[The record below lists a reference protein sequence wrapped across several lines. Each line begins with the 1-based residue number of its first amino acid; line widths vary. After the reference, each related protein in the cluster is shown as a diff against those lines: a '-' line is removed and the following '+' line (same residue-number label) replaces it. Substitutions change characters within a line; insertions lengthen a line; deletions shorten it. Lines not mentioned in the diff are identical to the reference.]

1 MSQVP
6 QQDKKKITLARVKRT
21 EAYAEQVRV
30 QFATTVNEILALYK
44 TMPELD
50 EGEMYSFDGENLK
63 KQKEVERLLR
73 QLHAA
78 ATVAIERGIKLEW
91 AAANADCD
99 KLFTS
104 CFGKAVLS
112 TPQFTADA
120 ARNNAAMQAF
130 LARSD
135 RGLNL
140 SQRVWKSVEQLRDE
154 MEVSMTVAI
163 GEGES
168 ASSMSRKVRKY
179 LNDPD
184 LCFRR
189 FRYKAGEEKI
199 FDDEGNEIGT
209 KPVYGKKWKKRV
221 RKADGSVGWID
232 YDKDSYKDEWTGRGY
247 YKSSAQ
253 NAMRVART
261 ETNIAYR
268 RADNERWQQLDF
280 VLGQRI
286 ELSKQHPKKDICDK
300 LAGDYPKDFIF
311 DGWHPQCFCFVT
323 PILMDESEMK
333 KATEA
338 FARGET
344 YTPRGKVIRDYP
356 EGFKSWVRDN
366 AENIAAARERGTEPY
381 FIRNNAQ
388 KIDEIIDPSKKQLTA
403 LERAAIRHE
412 NRTPEQEEAIKLRW
426 QQRKENLASQS
437 KIEKITDTANR
448 VLSVVDSRFSGI
460 DIDTTL
466 LKEAIKSG
474 NAETIN
480 AETRALA
487 QLLSKKQQLIKK
499 TASNVVNV
507 AKQYKDLAG
516 EPDLFALT
524 TLTKSNDVSAINTQM
539 KQLAQRIVAI
549 KQKLNTFNSHLY
561 NVEQWAKEFTV
572 SELEAACNAV
582 KSMYQKHSKESLS
595 QLKDTLKFEAKWK
608 QDHPKYS
615 TDKVVKQAY
624 EMRVQE
630 IEEELKWQ
638 DIKRQHKD
646 YLLKYATTFPTL
658 TQELTDA
665 ITAKDLNAASSAL
678 SRLRQ
683 WDSIITQRSQMATAL
698 GSHLDMLKEVDAAIK
713 NKNILEADNAIKRL
727 AAWKDILLKRATI
740 ATNLGASNKA
750 LLDDLDKAIKNNDT
764 TNAKTALDILERW
777 SIVLKT
783 LNKAKTEKQTDE
795 LKKLIK
801 KLETQIQKK
810 KIDDAEKTAA
820 EIKKLTMSDLERY
833 CEKHYTEKFT
843 VHSQKTYDEVM
854 TNMGKVS
861 QPVWQAATRE
871 QKQAFVDYCGSYSEQ
886 MLTDIANGVQNDRVD
901 RIDVVMNQI
910 KYPHDIVLRSGQNF
924 CMAEYIFSKEFRNL
938 LENDMIDEL
947 NAKFAGTIGKNVAYM
962 STSFNKNGGFSK
974 QFEFHLF
981 CPQGTSMMN
990 VYVLSRYG
998 GHEGVNWDGFSY
1010 PKNWSSNGETEIF
1023 LGRGLLYKFVKAELG
1038 TGMGGTNRVYVQIVG
1053 TI

>member
-209 KPVYGKKWKKRV
+209 KPIYGKKWKKRV

-388 KIDEIIDPSKKQLTA
+388 KIDEIIDPSKKKLTA

-412 NRTPEQEEAIKLRW
+412 NRTQEQEEAIKLRW
-426 QQRKENLASQS
+426 QEREQRLAEQ
-437 KIEKITDTANR
+437 KRIERINSTANR
-448 VLSVVDSRFSGI
+448 VLSVVSGERFAGL
-460 DIDTTL
+460 DIDTSL
-466 LKEAIKSG
+466 LEAAINSG
-474 NAETIN
+474 DTDIIN
-480 AETRALA
+480 TETRALA
-487 QLLSKKQQLIKK
+487 QLLSKKQQLINK
-499 TASNVVNV
+499 TASNVTKV
-507 AKQYKDLAG
+507 AAEYNEVDASALQAALASKSLAEIQTQTKLLAQQVSKMKQAEAAISDLIPNAH
-516 EPDLFALT
+516 ALHQDY
-524 TLTKSNDVSAINTQM
+524 TLTALQTAHKELNAVMQKWLSKYGYSSLEEAPLQHLKNKLDFELSSPTVSYTQNEIVKKAIIEQIRIVEQKIVWNDLITKAESLRTFQTRSAIYKNSLTQIDAAIQSNDVNALQKAIADAEAQQQKLIAKKIKYGGDTKSALNSEYKGSVNGSDISSKVDVRTMTSDDPYRKDCFTNNIARMQGFDAPAKLVTAQEFDTLEKACGEVFYRTVNSTTFRGKNM
-539 KQLAQRIVAI
+539 SSKEFASQLYVAERLELNGPGGRVYGDGMYVATSSWNGTSLKPLSTSNKQTAYSDSRCYGDRNATISEMTFTRPPRLI
-549 KQKLNTFNSHLY
+549 KQI
-561 NVEQWAKEFTV
+561 
-572 SELEAACNAV
+572 ELE
-582 KSMYQKHSKESLS
+582 SK
-595 QLKDTLKFEAKWK
+595 W
-608 QDHPKYS
+608 
-615 TDKVVKQAY
+615 
-624 EMRVQE
+624 
-630 IEEELKWQ
+630 
-638 DIKRQHKD
+638 
-646 YLLKYATTFPTL
+646 
-658 TQELTDA
+658 
-665 ITAKDLNAASSAL
+665 
-678 SRLRQ
+678 
-683 WDSIITQRSQMATAL
+683 
-698 GSHLDMLKEVDAAIK
+698 
-713 NKNILEADNAIKRL
+713 NKL
-727 AAWKDILLKRATI
+727 
-740 ATNLGASNKA
+740 
-750 LLDDLDKAIKNNDT
+750 
-764 TNAKTALDILERW
+764 
-777 SIVLKT
+777 
-783 LNKAKTEKQTDE
+783 
-795 LKKLIK
+795 
-801 KLETQIQKK
+801 
-810 KIDDAEKTAA
+810 
-820 EIKKLTMSDLERY
+820 
-833 CEKHYTEKFT
+833 
-843 VHSQKTYDEVM
+843 
-854 TNMGKVS
+854 
-861 QPVWQAATRE
+861 TRE
-871 QKQAFVDYCGSYSEQ
+871 QQSAFGYNQNTFGCALGYDA
-886 MLTDIANGVQNDRVD
+886 MLCR
-901 RIDVVMNQI
+901 
-910 KYPHDIVLRSGQNF
+910 
-924 CMAEYIFSKEFRNL
+924 
-938 LENDMIDEL
+938 
-947 NAKFAGTIGKNVAYM
+947 
-962 STSFNKNGGFSK
+962 
-974 QFEFHLF
+974 
-981 CPQGTSMMN
+981 
-990 VYVLSRYG
+990 
-998 GHEGVNWDGFSY
+998 GVNYMVIWNRS
-1010 PKNWSSNGETEIF
+1010 IIA
-1023 LGRGLLYKFVKAELG
+1023 VKK
-1038 TGMGGTNRVYVQIVG
+1038 Q
-1053 TI
+1053 